1 MAVDSRE
8 LRRRRRAIYTGLCTL
23 MDEATARQGL
33 GLWEREFSAKPVYA
47 LHDFLARICRETGL
61 ETRRGELHRAL
72 VRALSLDEADLA
84 PDPGPSSPGEVP
96 VAGASSPLPSG
107 AMGVFESMYGTLMEG
122 LVQRQVETGVRVRVM
137 QRLVSL
143 GLPAGQRGQVTDW
156 VTGDAAHLP
165 ESMDLEGLRGLL
177 HLTYVAA
184 CEEVGPVS
192 ADRLLA
198 EAVRVT
204 EKMDEAE
211 VFSPRAL
218 L

>member
-8 LRRRRRAIYTGLCTL
+8 LRRRRRAIYTGLCSL
-23 MDEATARQGL
+23 MDEAAAREGL
-33 GLWEREFSAKPVYA
+33 GLWEREFSDKPVYA
-47 LHDFLARICRETGL
+47 LHDFLARICRQAGQEA
-61 ETRRGELHRAL
+61 RRGELHRAL

-84 PDPGPSSPGEVP
+84 PDPGPSDRGAVPAASASPP
-96 VAGASSPLPSG
+96 PPAGA
-107 AMGVFESMYGTLMEG
+107 MTVFESMYGTIMEG
-122 LVQRQVETGVRVRVM
+122 LVQRQVETGVRVRVL
-137 QRLVSL
+137 QRLVGL
-143 GLPAGQRGQVTDW
+143 GLPAGLRGQVTDW
-156 VTGDAAHLP
+156 ITGEASQLP
-165 ESMDLEGLRGLL
+165 QAVGLEGLRGLL

-204 EKMDEAE
+204 EKLGEAE